1 MNPQRHL
8 RVVDDAPAPAASSA
22 RSADRAAQRSALIG
36 QLLVR
41 VSRGDDAAFDELYTA
56 VAGSVFG
63 VALRVVRDRAIAEE
77 VAQDVLVE
85 VWRSAGRYRP
95 EAGSGRTWI
104 LTLAHR
110 RAIDRVRSEQAHT
123 DRLRAHGAKATG
135 SQDDPD
141 TVVDVAHREW
151 EAQRVREGLS
161 TLTERQQEAL
171 DLAFAK
177 GFTHREVAAS
187 LGIPLGT
194 AKARIRDGLIKLRD
208 AWEEER

>member
-1 MNPQRHL
+1 VNSKRHL
-8 RVVDDAPAPAASSA
+8 RVVGDAEPAAPPSPVA
-22 RSADRAAQRSALIG
+22 QAAAERSALVG

-41 VSRGDDAAFDELYTA
+41 VGRGDEAAFDDLYTA

-63 VALRVVRDRAIAEE
+63 VALRVVRDHAIAEE

-85 VWRSAGRYRP
+85 VWRLAARYRP

-104 LTLAHR
+104 LTMAHR

-123 DRLRAHGAKATG
+123 DRLRAHAAKATA
-135 SQDDPD
+135 SHDDPD
-141 TVVDVAHREW
+141 TVVDTAHRTW
-151 EAQRVREGLS
+151 EAQRVREGLAL
-161 TLTERQQEAL
+161 LTERQREAI
-171 DLAFAK
+171 DLAFSK

>member
-1 MNPQRHL
+1 VNSQRHL
-8 RVVDDAPAPAASSA
+8 RVVVDAAAAASTTPA
-22 RSADRAAQRSALIG
+22 DDRALHRSELVG

-41 VSRGDDAAFDELYTA
+41 VGRGDESAFDDLYTA

-77 VAQDVLVE
+77 VAQEVLVE
-85 VWRSAGRYRP
+85 VWRSAARYRS

-104 LTLAHR
+104 LTMAHR

-123 DRLRAHGAKATG
+123 NRLRAHGAKATG
-135 SQDDPD
+135 SHDDPD
-141 TVVDVAHREW
+141 TVVDIAHREW
-151 EAQRVREGLS
+151 EAQRVREGLAL
-161 TLTERQQEAL
+161 LTERQRQAI
-171 DLAFAK
+171 DLAFSK

>member
-1 MNPQRHL
+1 MNSKRHL
-8 RVVDDAPAPAASSA
+8 RVVGDATPAASPTPVAEAA
-22 RSADRAAQRSALIG
+22 RTRSALVG
-36 QLLVR
+36 HLLVR
-41 VSRGDDAAFDELYTA
+41 VGRGDEAAFDELYTA
-56 VAGSVFG
+56 IAGSVFG

-85 VWRSAGRYRP
+85 VWRSAARYRP
-95 EAGSGRTWI
+95 EAGSGRTWV
-104 LTLAHR
+104 LTMAHR

-123 DRLRAHGAKATG
+123 DRLRTHGAKATG
-135 SQDDPD
+135 SHDDPD
-141 TVVDVAHREW
+141 TVVDIAHGEW
-151 EAQRVREGLS
+151 EAQRVREGLAL
-161 TLTERQQEAL
+161 LTDRQREAI
-171 DLAFAK
+171 DLAFSK

>member
-1 MNPQRHL
+1 MNSQRHL
-8 RVVDDAPAPAASSA
+8 RVVGEAAQAAASTPSGDA
-22 RSADRAAQRSALIG
+22 GSIRSTLIG
-36 QLLVR
+36 ELLVR
-41 VSRGDDAAFDELYTA
+41 VGRGDEPAFDALYNA
-56 VAGSVFG
+56 VAGSVYG
-63 VALRVVRDRAIAEE
+63 IAVRVVRDRAIAEE

-85 VWRSAGRYRP
+85 VWRTASRYRP

-104 LTLAHR
+104 LTMAHR

-123 DRLRAHGAKATG
+123 DRLRTHGAKTTG
-135 SQDDPD
+135 NHDDPD
-141 TVVDVAHREW
+141 TVVDVAYRQW
-151 EAQRVREGLS
+151 QAQRVREGL
-161 TLTERQQEAL
+161 TLLTERQREAI

-194 AKARIRDGLIKLRD
+194 AKARIRDGLMKLRD